1 MFFEKDNMNI
11 YVGNIPWSTSEEEL
25 EAHFAQYGNVNAVRI
40 ITEGHSGR
48 SKGFG
53 FVEMESKEAGQAA
66 IEALDGN
73 DFGGRDLRVNEAK
86 PRELALSLEELIF
99 SFLNTEIKFKAQI
112 LSRLLRDVFPVY
124 SREKNFLV
132 QFLDL
137 HHLT

>member
-53 FVEMESKEAGQAA
+53 FVEMETKEAGQAA

-86 PRELALSLEELIF
+86 PR
-99 SFLNTEIKFKAQI
+99 
-112 LSRLLRDVFPVY
+112 D
-124 SREKNFLV
+124 
-132 QFLDL
+132 
-137 HHLT
+137 